1 MLQKFRQPKQSF
13 FMTTQY
19 ITAIIVG
26 TDAKSQSEINEYR
39 VSDTKTNSGNWF
51 TKKVFF
57 DTKYSDKINYY
68 SYNYNNSTS
77 QLCEV
82 KISINKEKFLQT
94 IPDSTTTDNL
104 LSLPRHTRNVTK

>member
-1 MLQKFRQPKQSF
+1 MLQKFKQPKQSF

-39 VSDTKTNSGNWF
+39 ISDTKSNSGNWF

-57 DTKYSDKINYY
+57 ETEYSNKNSYY
-68 SYNYNNSTS
+68 SYNYNNFSS

-82 KISINKEKFLQT
+82 KTSVNDEKYLQT
-94 IPDSTTTDNL
+94 VPDTTTADNL
-104 LSLPRHTRNVTK
+104 LSLPTYKRASN